1 VPFALGLFTPAAV
14 GQAVRIELSCLCTVS
29 LTMRLSVFRTLRE
42 RKTLAAICFVVLCV
56 MIVAAFWPFT
66 LRPANHVA
74 WLNDE
79 NGLRFNGGGI
89 VLSPNSFEFTDSTS
103 PAGASLELWLEP
115 SQDKYSTALLS
126 FSSAANPDQFRL
138 RQSHD
143 FLLILQQPLPGTRHS
158 GMTWLWVPDVFFA
171 RKRRFIAISS
181 GASGTTVY
189 LDGVP
194 AEHPSTFKI
203 DPKGF
208 SGQLILGASPTVY
221 DTWRGK
227 LLGFALFGQEL
238 TPSQISQH
246 YRAWLDGRSD
256 VVENS
261 QPVALYTFGE
271 RTGNIVHNQITSGPD
286 LTIPGRFQIPYKPFL
301 KAPWNEFYPNFA
313 YLREVFINIAGFIP
327 FGFFFCMF
335 FSSRQPSRKTV
346 ISTVVLGTLFSLTI
360 EVLQGYIPMRDSG
373 TTDIFTNTLG
383 TALGALLYRG
393 GTLEVLLRRL
403 EPQTF
408 RKADP

>member
-1 VPFALGLFTPAAV
+1 
-14 GQAVRIELSCLCTVS
+14 
-29 LTMRLSVFRTLRE
+29 MRLSAFRSIRE
-42 RKTLAAICFVVLCV
+42 KKTLAALCFGILCV
-56 MIVAAFWPFT
+56 MIVAAFWPFN
-66 LRPANHVA
+66 PHAANHVT
-74 WLNDE
+74 WLSGE
-79 NGLRFNGGGI
+79 NGLQFNGAGI
-89 VLSPNSFEFTDSTS
+89 LLSSKRFQFPDSETQL
-103 PAGASLELWLEP
+103 ATSLEIWLEP
-115 SQDKYSTALLS
+115 SQEKYSNALLA
-126 FSSAANPDQFRL
+126 FSSPANPDQFRL

-143 FLLILQQPLPGTRHS
+143 FLLILQQPFPGTHS
-158 GMTWLWVPDVFFA
+158 GMTWLWVPDAFHA

-194 AEHPSTFKI
+194 AENSSTFRI

-208 SGQLILGASPTVY
+208 SGQLIVGASPTVY

-227 LLGFALFGQEL
+227 LLGFALFDQEL
-238 TPSQISQH
+238 TSSQVSEH
-246 YRAWLDGRSD
+246 YRAWRDGRSE

-261 QPVALYTFGE
+261 QPIALYTFVE

-286 LTIPGRFQIPYKPFL
+286 LTIPGRFQIPYKPLL

-327 FGFFFCMF
+327 FGFFFCML
-335 FSSRQPSRKTV
+335 FSSGQPSRKTV
-346 ISTVVLGTLFSLTI
+346 VATVVLGTFFSLTI
-360 EVLQGYIPMRDSG
+360 EVLQLYIPMRDSG

-393 GTLEVLLRRL
+393 GTLEILLRRL
-403 EPQTF
+403 APQTS

>member
-1 VPFALGLFTPAAV
+1 
-14 GQAVRIELSCLCTVS
+14 
-29 LTMRLSVFRTLRE
+29 MRE
-42 RKTLAAICFVVLCV
+42 KKILAAICFCIFCV
-56 MIVAAFWPFT
+56 MIVAAFWPFNF
-66 LRPANHVA
+66 RPANHVT
-74 WLNDE
+74 WLSGE
-79 NGLRFNGGGI
+79 KKGLRFGGGGI
-89 VLSPNSFEFTDSTS
+89 VLSPKNFEFKDSQS
-103 PAGASLELWLEP
+103 PAGVSLELWLEP
-115 SQDKYSTALLS
+115 SQDMYSCALLS
-126 FSSAANPDQFRL
+126 FSSAENPDRFRL

-143 FLLILQQPLPGTRHS
+143 FLLILQQPIPGSRHS
-158 GMTWLWVPDVFFA
+158 GMTWLWVPDVFYV
-171 RKRRFIAISS
+171 RKRRFMAISS

-194 AEHPSTFKI
+194 AEHSSTFKI
-203 DPKGF
+203 HPEGF

-238 TPSQISQH
+238 TPSQISEH

-261 QPVALYTFGE
+261 QPVALYTFEE

-301 KAPWNEFYPNFA
+301 KAPWDEFYPNFA
-313 YLREVFINIAGFIP
+313 YVREVFINIVGFIP

-335 FSSRQPSRKTV
+335 FSSGQPSRKT
-346 ISTVVLGTLFSLTI
+346 IIATVVLGTLFSITI

-383 TALGALLYRG
+383 TALGVLLYG
-393 GTLEVLLRRL
+393 SGTLDVLLHRL
-403 EPQTF
+403 QSQTS
-408 RKADP
+408 RKADPQRS